1 MNLSHFSTATIRL
14 ARVTYVHPEAQRFE
28 AIFLDTGDYVRD
40 VQVMTPYGGTDF
52 GYTTGVPFPDEEGHD
67 PNMTENDPDVRHI
80 VAVVACLQGMNIC
93 LGYLYP
99 QITQM
104 AFTRSD
110 KNRLIERHPS
120 DTYRTISND
129 GDMDLVHPGGAYIRM
144 GEGESPDALD
154 GRDYDGIWK
163 IKRNKDKSVT
173 ITLASREAQ
182 MRLTPD
188 GRILLSGAMSIE
200 ADAPDIK
207 VRSAT
212 TTVESSDQVSV
223 SAPLVDVQGG
233 ASIQARAP
241 LVDVRGDAITLESDD
256 MSLAMSA
263 GSAGIRGKRMDV
275 ELEEFAKIDALD
287 SVTLKGGELAK
298 VEAPTISLKGIT
310 QIDGD
315 IYI

>member
-1 MNLSHFSTATIRL
+1 MNTSHFSTATIRL
-14 ARVTYVHPEAQRFE
+14 ARVTYAHPGAQKFE

-67 PNMTENDPDVRHI
+67 PNMTENDADVRHI
-80 VAVVACLQGMNIC
+80 VAVIACLQGMNIC

-120 DTYRTISND
+120 DTYRTIADD

-144 GEGESPDALD
+144 GEGESPDTLE
-154 GRDYDGIWK
+154 GRDYDGVWK

-188 GRILLSGAMSIE
+188 GRILLSGATSIE
-200 ADAPDIK
+200 AEAPAI
-207 VRSAT
+207 
-212 TTVESSDQVSV
+212 TVKSSETIAESSQQIRAE
-223 SAPLVDVQGG
+223 APLVD
-233 ASIQARAP
+233 
-241 LVDVRGDAITLESDD
+241 LRGDTLTLTSDD
-256 MSLAMSA
+256 MAIAMSD

>member
-14 ARVTYVHPEAQRFE
+14 ARVTYAHPEAQRFE

-52 GYTTGVPFPDEEGHD
+52 GYTTGIPFPDEEGHD

-104 AFTRSD
+104 AFTRAD

-120 DTYRTISND
+120 DTYRTISDD
-129 GDMDLVHPGGAYIRM
+129 GDMDLVHPGGAYIRI
-144 GEGESPDALD
+144 GDGTAPDALE

-173 ITLASREAQ
+173 ITLASSEAQ

-188 GRILLSGAMSIE
+188 GRILLSGAASIE

-212 TTVESSDQVSV
+212 TAVESSDRVSV
-223 SAPLVDVQGG
+223 G
-233 ASIQARAP
+233 AP

-256 MSLAMSA
+256 MSIAMGA

-275 ELEEFAKIDALD
+275 DLEEFAKIDALE
-287 SVTLKGGELAK
+287 SVSLKGGTLAK
-298 VEAPTISLKGIT
+298 VEAPTIALKGIT

-315 IYI
+315 LYI

>member
-14 ARVTYVHPEAQRFE
+14 ARVTYAHPEAQRFE

-52 GYTTGVPFPDEEGHD
+52 GYTTGIPFPDEEGHD

-104 AFTRSD
+104 AFTRAD

-120 DTYRTISND
+120 DTYRTISDD
-129 GDMDLVHPGGAYIRM
+129 GDMDLVHPGGAYIRS
-144 GEGESPDALD
+144 GDGTAPDALE

-173 ITLASREAQ
+173 ITLASSEAQ

-188 GRILLSGAMSIE
+188 GRILLSGAASIE

-212 TTVESSDQVSV
+212 TAVESSDRVSV
-223 SAPLVDVQGG
+223 G
-233 ASIQARAP
+233 AP

-256 MSLAMSA
+256 MSIAMGA

-275 ELEEFAKIDALD
+275 DLEEFAKIDALE
-287 SVTLKGGELAK
+287 SVSLKGGTLAK
-298 VEAPTISLKGIT
+298 VEAPTIALKGIT

-315 IYI
+315 LYI